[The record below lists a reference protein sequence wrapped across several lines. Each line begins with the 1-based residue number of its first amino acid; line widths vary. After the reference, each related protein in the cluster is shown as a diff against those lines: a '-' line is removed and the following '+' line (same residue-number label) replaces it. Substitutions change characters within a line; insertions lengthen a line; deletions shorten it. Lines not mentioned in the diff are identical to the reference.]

1 MTGRYH
7 NPCTF
12 ADMHTYYSKMCK
24 WVMYHFINIICFVGY
39 QRPSLRYLNRHVMKP
54 VGSKWYK
61 LGIDLLESGDVEEL
75 NKIRSQYPTD
85 IDTCCIEMFQL
96 WLNKQPTA
104 SWNQLIESLRCIDLD
119 HLAGKIDQML
129 LQPKPAGVYVVYCIL
144 LIICSKKRSHC
155 SRIALQLHKF
165 FGEFLHMNT
174 MKACKSW

>member
-1 MTGRYH
+1 MNNVFY
-7 NPCTF
+7 
-12 ADMHTYYSKMCK
+12 
-24 WVMYHFINIICFVGY
+24 VVGH
-39 QRPSLRYLNRHVMKP
+39 QCPSLKYLNRHVKKP
-54 VGSKWYK
+54 VGSKWYD
-61 LGIDLLESGDVEEL
+61 LGIDLLERDDIEEL
-75 NKIRSQYPTD
+75 NTIQSQHSAD
-85 IDTCCIEMFQL
+85 ISICCSKMFQL

-144 LIICSKKRSHC
+144 LIICGKKRSHF
-155 SRIALQLHKF
+155 SQIASQLHKF

>member
-1 MTGRYH
+1 
-7 NPCTF
+7 
-12 ADMHTYYSKMCK
+12 MCK

-104 SWNQLIESLRCIDLD
+104 SWNQLIDSLRQPGIDLN
-119 HLAGKIDQML
+119 HLANEIEQML
-129 LQPKPAGVYVVYCIL
+129 LQPKSTGVNVIIHMYIYICVISIFHVICHGELFYDMLYV
-144 LIICSKKRSHC
+144 
-155 SRIALQLHKF
+155 
-165 FGEFLHMNT
+165 MT
-174 MKACKSW
+174 